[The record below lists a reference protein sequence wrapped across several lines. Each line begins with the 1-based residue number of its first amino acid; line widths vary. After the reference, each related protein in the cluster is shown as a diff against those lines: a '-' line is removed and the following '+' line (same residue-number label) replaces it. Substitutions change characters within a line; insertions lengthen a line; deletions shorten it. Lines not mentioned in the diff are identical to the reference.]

1 MSTLR
6 RSLLALALAGVV
18 AAAVRLRGSPAVE
31 PQSGGWRELSG
42 ADFK

>member
-1 MSTLR
+1 MSLR
-6 RSLLALALAGVV
+6 RRGLLALALASVV
-18 AAAVRLRGSPAVE
+18 AAAVRLRGSPSVQ